1 MSRKRSNSLSLSLF
15 LLIFLSLSGCETP
28 LKKDMRP
35 GLADLKSIAV
45 IPFVCMDCTIPFPGT
60 TLKMTETT
68 SDGNA
73 SAIMTEYLVEKL
85 KTKDGLNVVLMPEM
99 RKEDIEPLYSGLFK
113 LEKVPVSDAVCIGRI
128 YNYKERRG
136 GNYSVS
142 EPASVAFDMRIIRVS
157 DGQVLFACDFDETQ
171 KPLSSNI
178 MNIRSFL
185 KRKGRWI
192 KAEEMALSAMDEA
205 LKEFIEN
212 KP

>member
-1 MSRKRSNSLSLSLF
+1 MSRKRRTLLVFSLF
-15 LLIFLSLSGCETP
+15 AILLAGFVGCETP
-28 LKKDMRP
+28 LKKDMRS
-35 GLADLKSIAV
+35 GLIDLKSISV
-45 IPFVCMDCTIPFPGT
+45 FPFVCMDCTIPFS
-60 TLKMTETT
+60 ETPIKVMGEM

-85 KTKDGLNVVLMPEM
+85 KTKEGLNVVLMPEM
-99 RKEDIEPLYSGLFK
+99 KKEDIEVLYAGQFK
-113 LEKVPVSDAVCIGRI
+113 MDKVPATEAVCIGRI
-128 YNYKERRG
+128 YHYNERKG

-142 EPASVAFDMRIIRVS
+142 EPASVAFDMRIVRVS
-157 DGQVLFACDFDETQ
+157 DGQVLFYCDFDETQ

-205 LKEFIEN
+205 LKDFIE
-212 KP
+212 